1 MLLVELKRL
10 RKDAGPAAEFLR
22 SILEENPRSHGSK
35 LEFTKTR
42 AKDVKQLLHK
52 FLHDRKLENYRIVTV
67 GSNLVEVIEPKKE
80 NLHVKHSKRVRP
92 ARRVKAGAL
101 TIPQYWVAAA
111 TGGPMPGLERK

>member
-10 RKDAGPAAEFLR
+10 RKDAGLAAEFLR
-22 SILEENPRSHGSK
+22 SILDESPRSHGSK
-35 LEFTKTR
+35 LEFTKTK

-52 FLHDRKLENYRIVTV
+52 FLHDRKLENYRIVMV
-67 GSNLVEVIEPKKE
+67 GSNLFEVIEPKKE
-80 NLHVKHSKRVRP
+80 HSHVKHSRRVRP
-92 ARRVKAGAL
+92 ARRVKAGTL